1 MPLNTSLKLPL
12 LVWLKLVC
20 DTTKVS
26 LPLKLPLLVLLKLVC
41 HTTTKKKRRKKSL
54 SLKLPLL
61 VWLKLVYDT
70 TKVSLSLKLAHHW
83 SSIQSLLLVYHT
95 TKYTL
100 LIKEVTMPCN
110 NQFKTCCV
118 KLHSLIQSRM
128 WPERRRR
135 DDSSVVAIVKHLG
148 LISRWCPSKCS
159 NKSNI
164 SLKFASSF
172 FLILFFF
179 FFLFFF
185 FLLFSLFFS
194 PYRWLVCDI
203 TKGSAII
210 EVREVRGI
218 VFVM

>member
-1 MPLNTSLKLPL
+1 MKVLYDTTKVSMPLNTSLKLPL

-41 HTTTKKKRRKKSL
+41 HTTTKKKRRKKASL

-128 WPERRRR
+128 RPERRRR

-172 FLILFFF
+172 FL
-179 FFLFFF
+179 FLFFF
-185 FLLFSLFFS
+185 FLSFFLFSSFFSLFLPLS
-194 PYRWLVCDI
+194 LV
-203 TKGSAII
+203 SLWYN
-210 EVREVRGI
+210 
-218 VFVM
+218 